1 MKEYIERASVHDLVK
16 SLPRYQMFNYDRT
29 KSLIGINP
37 DDVDFGVDEIP
48 AADVVEV
55 VRCRD
60 CKWFNHYTME
70 CESDDVATDH
80 EGGASFSINFG
91 PDDFCSYGQ
100 RKIETVLP
108 KSDAKDESLEDDERG
123 EKD

>member
-48 AADVVEV
+48 AADVAPV
-55 VRCRD
+55 VRCRE
-60 CKWFNHYTME
+60 CRKWDADPDSYGK
-70 CESDDVATDH
+70 DD
-80 EGGASFSINFG
+80 GPKGKCMKSFEETYDN
-91 PDDFCSYGQ
+91 DFCSYGE
-100 RKIETVLP
+100 RREADHDKHP
-108 KSDAKDESLEDDERG
+108 SDPV
-123 EKD
+123 